1 MLMVKKKEAKNML
14 TLGEVLKKQSEELE
28 EHEQIINTVYSL
40 PLNKITHLLKKMGEN
55 WRNEI
60 ARLKKDRPR
69 RIKILQAARALGDL
83 SENTEYTEAKRDL
96 GHLQSRLRYLGKQL
110 KYAEIVKAEDDGK
123 VDLGKTV
130 VLKFDDD
137 DETEEYKVVGRMEAD
152 LAAGKVSFDSPL
164 GQAIMKKEAGT
175 TATVAAPA
183 GEYQVTIVE
192 VK

>member
-1 MLMVKKKEAKNML
+1 MVLYQKMTPEGYKKNE
-14 TLGEVLKKQSEELE
+14 
-28 EHEQIINTVYSL
+28 
-40 PLNKITHLLKKMGEN
+40 
-55 WRNEI
+55 NEI

-110 KYAEIVKAEDDGK
+110 KYAEIVETKDDGK

-137 DETEEYKVVGRMEAD
+137 DETVEYKIVGRMEAD
-152 LAAGKVSFDSPL
+152 LADGKISFDSPL
-164 GQAIMKKEAGT
+164 GQAIMKQEAGT
-175 TATVAAPA
+175 VATVEAPA
-183 GEYQVTIVE
+183 GEYKVTIVE

>member
-1 MLMVKKKEAKNML
+1 MVYFQKMTPE
-14 TLGEVLKKQSEELE
+14 GYKQIED
-28 EHEQIINTVYSL
+28 
-40 PLNKITHLLKKMGEN
+40 
-55 WRNEI
+55 EI

-110 KYAEIVKAEDDGK
+110 KYAEIVETKDDGK

-137 DETEEYKVVGRMEAD
+137 ETEEYKIVGRMEAD
-152 LAAGKVSFDSPL
+152 LADSKISFDSPL
-164 GQAIMKKEAGT
+164 GQAIMKQEAGIV
-175 TATVAAPA
+175 ATVEAPA
-183 GEYQVTIVE
+183 GEYKVTIVE

>member
-1 MLMVKKKEAKNML
+1 M
-14 TLGEVLKKQSEELE
+14 
-28 EHEQIINTVYSL
+28 
-40 PLNKITHLLKKMGEN
+40 
-55 WRNEI
+55 
-60 ARLKKDRPR
+60 
-69 RIKILQAARALGDL
+69 QAARALGDL

-175 TATVAAPA
+175 TATVAAPV

>member
-1 MLMVKKKEAKNML
+1 MVYYQKMTPEGYKEI
-14 TLGEVLKKQSEELE
+14 ED
-28 EHEQIINTVYSL
+28 
-40 PLNKITHLLKKMGEN
+40 
-55 WRNEI
+55 EI

-69 RIKILQAARALGDL
+69 RIKILQQARSMGDL

-110 KYAEIVKAEDDGK
+110 KYAEIVETKDDGK

-137 DETEEYKVVGRMEAD
+137 DETEEYKIVGRMEAD
-152 LAAGKVSFDSPL
+152 LADGKISFDSPL
-164 GQAIMKKEAGT
+164 GQAIMKQEAGIV
-175 TATVAAPA
+175 ATVEAPA
-183 GEYQVTIVE
+183 GEYKVTIVE